1 MRSHLDQGL
10 ITKSL
15 NQSGLMGPS
24 IILLDHELSISI
36 IICDKEFLRDRREW
50 VRHDISPISG
60 DNQAHE
66 SYEDSKR

>member
-15 NQSGLMGPS
+15 NQSGLMRPN
-24 IILLDHELSISI
+24 IILLGHELSISI
-36 IICDKEFLRDRREW
+36 IIRDREFLRDRREW
-50 VRHDISPISG
+50 VRHDISLISG